1 MKNGTGR
8 AVLRGT
14 VASVAGILAMDLYFK
29 AVKRMEERVES
40 TRREQ
45 GQVEHTEEERG
56 EQQETSRSGDGQADD
71 TPRRDGGD
79 GHAHGLD
86 DISVV
91 GHPRREG
98 EPSTVAVGRI
108 LYERLRRAE
117 PSRERGAQLG
127 KLVHWGYGMAMGGVY
142 GLLEPRV
149 KDRDLTAGL
158 GYGAALWLFG
168 DELAVPLLGLA
179 EGPTAHPP
187 KVHAQA
193 FGAHLVYGLTTS
205 AASKALR
212 HVM

>member
-1 MKNGTGR
+1 MTNGTGR

-29 AVKRMEERVES
+29 AIKRLRERAAS
-40 TRREQ
+40 TRQKQ
-45 GQVEHTEEERG
+45 GQAEHEEEERNERREASQSGDEGQAGSPQGSGG
-56 EQQETSRSGDGQADD
+56 EQESA
-71 TPRRDGGD
+71 
-79 GHAHGLD
+79 LD
-86 DISVV
+86 DISLV

-108 LYERLRRAE
+108 LYERLRHAE
-117 PSRERGAQLG
+117 PSRERGTQLG

-149 KDRDLTAGL
+149 KERDLTAGL

-179 EGPTAHPP
+179 AGPTAHPP
-187 KVHAQA
+187 RVHVEA

-205 AASKALR
+205 AATKALR